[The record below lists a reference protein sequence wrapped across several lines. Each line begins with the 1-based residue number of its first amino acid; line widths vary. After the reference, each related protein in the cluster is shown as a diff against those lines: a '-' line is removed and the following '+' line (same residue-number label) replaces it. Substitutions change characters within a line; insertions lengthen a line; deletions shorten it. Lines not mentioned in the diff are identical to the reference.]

1 MISIEKINIYKKYN
15 GDIDAWARVG
25 KKRERAVM
33 SDTDWSLIDEFVQ
46 NLEMLKKGLVS
57 KNFEI
62 QAYEKLDE
70 LCENEE
76 AIKEIKS
83 IVNI

>member
-1 MISIEKINIYKKYN
+1 MITKEKIIIYKKYN

-33 SDTDWSLIDEFVQ
+33 SDRDWSLIDEFVQ
-46 NLEMLKKGLVS
+46 NLEMLKKGFVS

-62 QAYEKLDE
+62 QTYEKLE
-70 LCENEE
+70 KLCENEE